1 MRKFQSSIL
10 GSLIAATLLAP
21 APSYAKKQA
30 ETQPFQTVR
39 PGDREMSCEALAAE
53 INSLD
58 GQRQADAT
66 AKQKKKK
73 GVGLLKILGA
83 ASPILGVA
91 GSGGA
96 MASTAMGTAGSVAGG
111 MSASSQ
117 EDAEAMLQR
126 NQRKQRLM
134 TIFDEKKC

>member
-1 MRKFQSSIL
+1 MRNIKSPIL
-10 GSLIAATLLAP
+10 GGLIAVTLLAP
-21 APSYAKKQA
+21 TPSYAKKQS
-30 ETQPFQTVR
+30 ESQPFQTVK

-58 GQRQADAT
+58 GQRQADAS

-73 GVGLLKILGA
+73 GLGLLKVLGA

-91 GSGGA
+91 GTGGA
-96 MASTAMGTAGSVAGG
+96 VASTAMGAAGSVAGG
-111 MSASSQ
+111 VGAAGQ

>member
-1 MRKFQSSIL
+1 MRKIQWSIL
-10 GSLIAATLLAP
+10 GSLIAATLFVP
-21 APSYAKKQA
+21 APSYAKKQVEA
-30 ETQPFQTVR
+30 PAFQTVK

-58 GQRQADAT
+58 GQRQADAS

-73 GVGLLKILGA
+73 GLGFLKMLGA

-96 MASTAMGTAGSVAGG
+96 VASTAMGAAGSVAGG
-111 MSASSQ
+111 MGGSGQ

-134 TIFDEKKC
+134 GIFDEKKC

>member
-1 MRKFQSSIL
+1 MRNLHTSIL
-10 GSLIAATLLAP
+10 GGLIAVMLIAP
-21 APSYAKKQA
+21 APTYAKKQA
-30 ETQPFQTVR
+30 EPQPFQIVK

-53 INSLD
+53 INTLD
-58 GQRQADAT
+58 GQRQADAS

-73 GVGLLKILGA
+73 GLGLLKMLGA

-96 MASTAMGTAGSVAGG
+96 IASTAMGAAGSAASG
-111 MSASSQ
+111 MGASGQ
-117 EDAEAMLQR
+117 EGAEAMLQR

-134 TIFDEKKC
+134 SIFDEKKC